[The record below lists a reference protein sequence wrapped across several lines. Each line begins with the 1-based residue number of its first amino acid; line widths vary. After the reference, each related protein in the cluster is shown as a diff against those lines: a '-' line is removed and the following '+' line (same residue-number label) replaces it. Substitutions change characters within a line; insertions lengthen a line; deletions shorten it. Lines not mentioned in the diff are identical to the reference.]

1 MKLASKY
8 IKLFFNFNYFLPILA
23 CAQIGTNTTQG
34 AASLGMGNASV
45 AAADAYSYWANPAAL
60 THATTR
66 SMGFAAENR
75 LSATPLSILALGMI
89 VPSASGN
96 FGLSMQHFG
105 FDNYREQ
112 QFSAAFG
119 KKIFPNMS
127 IGVSFLGNLLQ
138 ISGYGSAA
146 WAGFGLGFQADLIQ
160 NLRIGV
166 HLESPFI
173 AQLTEITT
181 LPSVGRLGFAYQ
193 IANKTV
199 ILTEFEKRL
208 LTPTRV
214 KIGMTYNAL
223 QNIIFRI
230 GLTTNPSQ
238 ISIGCTMKISKIW
251 TADIAGA
258 SHAWLGLNSGLSMKY
273 DF

>member
-1 MKLASKY
+1 MKLN
-8 IKLFFNFNYFLPILA
+8 IKHIIFLIFTNYCFSPILQ
-23 CAQIGTNTTQG
+23 AQIGTNTTQG
-34 AASLGMGNASV
+34 AANLGIGNASV
-45 AAADAYSYWANPAAL
+45 ATADAYSYWANPAAL

-75 LSATPLSILALGMI
+75 LANTPLSIIALGAI
-89 VPSASGN
+89 VPTPSGN
-96 FGLSMQHFG
+96 FGLSVQHFG

-112 QFSAAFG
+112 QFSASFG

-127 IGVSFLGNLLQ
+127 LGVSFLGHLLQ

-146 WAGFGLGFQADLIQ
+146 WAGFGLGFQANLIQ

-166 HLESPFI
+166 HIESPFI
-173 AQLTEITT
+173 AQFTEITT

-214 KIGMTYNAL
+214 KIGMTYNGL
-223 QNIIFRI
+223 QNIVFRI
-230 GLTTNPSQ
+230 RLLTNPSQ
-238 ISIGCTMKISKIW
+238 ISVGCTMKISKIW
-251 TADIAGA
+251 TVDIAGA